1 MNPTERMINRIDTVE
16 KFRDIA
22 YLCEDFQTFV
32 DEIQEWGVDHIC
44 GVDFFGKGFE
54 LNPDLDFK
62 LLDDYFSSFGYTKRI
77 THIPQV
83 GTLSASSGQ
92 LKKLSTF
99 ARKCPILYYN
109 SSIQTNIHSF
119 KNMLLT
125 KFVEVPNTNIKEEV
139 LSDFG
144 YDLCY
149 DMAQQYGHAQLVWYA
164 LNGTRVVEGEYT
176 DKD

>member
-1 MNPTERMINRIDTVE
+1 MNPTERMINRIDSVE

-22 YLCEDFQTFV
+22 ELCEDFQTFV

-62 LLDDYFSSFGYTKRI
+62 LLDEYFSSFGYTKANPHPAGRYAQCQQW
-77 THIPQV
+77 TV
-83 GTLSASSGQ
+83 KT
-92 LKKLSTF
+92 LSTF
-99 ARKCPILYYN
+99 ARIFLKIVYYY
-109 SSIQTNIHSF
+109 SIQTFIHF

-144 YDLCY
+144 WDMCY

-164 LNGTRVVEGEYT
+164 LNGNRVVEGEYT